1 MSNEILYIIIFII
14 CILIIKKACNVCF
27 QNMIYY
33 IIIVLSIIYFVNYI
47 SYYFNCGIKEAF
59 LERFQESN
67 LCNIVKDNFNNIT
80 NNVKKKC
87 IKDEN
92 KESKQEINNG
102 IDCYNFTGN
111 EIVAKNNVSSWCDLN
126 SVDIDIIDKAI
137 KKI

>member
-1 MSNEILYIIIFII
+1 
-14 CILIIKKACNVCF
+14 
-27 QNMIYY
+27 MIYY
-33 IIIVLSIIYFVNYI
+33 IIIVLSIIYFANYI
-47 SYYFNCGIKEAF
+47 SYNFNCGIKEAF

-80 NNVKKKC
+80 NNAKKKC

-111 EIVAKNNVSSWCDLN
+111 EIVAKNNVSTSLH
-126 SVDIDIIDKAI
+126 
-137 KKI
+137 

>member
-27 QNMIYY
+27 KNMIYY

-47 SYYFNCGIKEAF
+47 SYNFNCGIKEAF
-59 LERFQESN
+59 LENN

-80 NNVKKKC
+80 NNAKKKC

-92 KESKQEINNG
+92 KDSKQEINNG

-111 EIVAKNNVSSWCDLN
+111 EIIAKNNISSWCDLN

-137 KKI
+137 KQI